1 MFGMGF
7 MEIFL
12 ILVIAIV
19 ALGPEKLP
27 SAAVDTVRFF
37 KKFKASLEDVKTS
50 VNQELHISEMK
61 DEANR
66 FKESVNEIKGISNI
80 SLDEITSLDDDVI
93 SSKPKEPVISRVEKQ
108 SNQADEFQQEISKI
122 NEKKIEKPKVS
133 LEKVDLAKEFNQP
146 QESIS
151 IKKDEVKNEIKEEK
165 KVTV

>member
-1 MFGMGF
+1 MGF

-37 KKFKASLEDVKTS
+37 KKFKASLDDAKS
-50 VNQELHISEMK
+50 SIDQELHISQMK

-66 FKESVNEIKGISNI
+66 FKESVNEIKGISNV
-80 SLDEITSLDDDVI
+80 SLDDIASLDDDI
-93 SSKPKEPVISRVEKQ
+93 IKKPTTPKEPEVSRVEKQ
-108 SNQADEFQQEISKI
+108 SNQAQEFEQEIAKMQQQ
-122 NEKKIEKPKVS
+122 KPVEKPKVS
-133 LEKVDLAKEFNQP
+133 LEKVDLAKEYSRPEEN
-146 QESIS
+146 IA
-151 IKKDEVKNEIKEEK
+151 IKKDEIKSETKEEK